1 MVKVKI
7 CGITNLEDAKAAVSF
22 GADAIGFIFY
32 KKSPRYISP
41 AKAKKII
48 AQLPPYIIPVG
59 VFVNEKAPH
68 LKRIIKACG
77 LQAVQLHGDESP
89 AFCRQFKKCMVIKAV
104 RVKSAEDI
112 KECKRYPVDAVLL
125 DTYVPGTYGGTGKVF
140 DWKSIARKKPRI
152 PVIVSGGLNARN
164 VARAIRTVKPYAVDV
179 SSGVEYMPGKKSEK
193 RLKQFFKNAQSR

>member
-1 MVKVKI
+1 MARVKV
-7 CGITNLEDAKAAVSF
+7 CGITNVRDAMRAVDA
-22 GADAIGFIFY
+22 GAWAVGFIFY